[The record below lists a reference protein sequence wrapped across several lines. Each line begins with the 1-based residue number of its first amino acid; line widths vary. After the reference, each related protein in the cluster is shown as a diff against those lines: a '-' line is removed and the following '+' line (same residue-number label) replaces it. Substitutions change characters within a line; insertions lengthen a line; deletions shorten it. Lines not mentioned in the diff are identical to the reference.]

1 MGEVNLNRKA
11 RRMDNENII
20 LSMLKEIKDDIK
32 EIKKDF
38 KEHKGACEGRFRCLE
53 DFKTKVE
60 VVKSDVKDR
69 LSFWALLVACVSG
82 ILTIVVN
89 ADKVFGGLK

>member
-1 MGEVNLNRKA
+1 VGFILNE
-11 RRMDNENII
+11 RRDMDKKNII

-32 EIKKDF
+32 DIKKDF

-53 DFKTKVE
+53 DFKTRVE
-60 VVKSDVKDR
+60 TIKGDVKDR

>member
-1 MGEVNLNRKA
+1 ME
-11 RRMDNENII
+11 NENII
-20 LSMLKEIKDDIK
+20 LAMLREIKDDIK

-38 KEHKGACEGRFRCLE
+38 KEHKGVCEGRFRCLE
-53 DFKTKVE
+53 DFKTRVE
-60 VVKSDVKDR
+60 TIKGDVKDR

>member
-1 MGEVNLNRKA
+1 ME
-11 RRMDNENII
+11 NENII

-32 EIKKDF
+32 DIKKDF

-53 DFKTKVE
+53 DFKLRVE
-60 VVKSDVKDR
+60 AIKGDVKDR

-82 ILTIVVN
+82 LLTIAVN
-89 ADKVFGGLK
+89 ADKVSAMLK

>member
-60 VVKSDVKDR
+60 VVKGDVKDR

>member
-1 MGEVNLNRKA
+1 
-11 RRMDNENII
+11 MDNENII

-53 DFKTKVE
+53 DFKTRIFNV
-60 VVKSDVKDR
+60 
-69 LSFWALLVACVSG
+69 FM
-82 ILTIVVN
+82 N
-89 ADKVFGGLK
+89 AKPEEN

>member
-1 MGEVNLNRKA
+1 
-11 RRMDNENII
+11 MDNENII

-60 VVKSDVKDR
+60 VVKGDVKDR

>member
-1 MGEVNLNRKA
+1 ME
-11 RRMDNENII
+11 NENII
-20 LSMLKEIKDDIK
+20 LAMLREIKDDIK

-38 KEHKGACEGRFRCLE
+38 KEHKGVCEGRFRCLE
-53 DFKTKVE
+53 DFKTRVE
-60 VVKSDVKDR
+60 TIKGDVKDR

-89 ADKVFGGLK
+89 ADKVFGGLR